1 MSDKQPSKQSVAMK
15 AFCKAI
21 KPAGTDITPD
31 DLEHELDIIS
41 LELDFSE
48 TDIHMIRH
56 KFLTTGKHA
65 GLLDAELDHLSDWID
80 NTYDLSV
87 ACSRFCKKW
96 NDAHRALLMCDD
108 ELRDQIKKAI
118 AEK

>member
-21 KPAGTDITPD
+21 KPAGTDITPGD
-31 DLEHELDIIS
+31 IEHELDSIS
-41 LELDFSE
+41 LELDLAE
-48 TDIHMIRH
+48 TNIYMMRH
-56 KFLTTGKHA
+56 KFLTTGEHA
-65 GLLDAELDHLSDWID
+65 GILHVELDHLSDWID

-96 NDAHRALLMCDD
+96 NDAHRALLTCDD
-108 ELRDQIKKAI
+108 ELRDQIQKAI